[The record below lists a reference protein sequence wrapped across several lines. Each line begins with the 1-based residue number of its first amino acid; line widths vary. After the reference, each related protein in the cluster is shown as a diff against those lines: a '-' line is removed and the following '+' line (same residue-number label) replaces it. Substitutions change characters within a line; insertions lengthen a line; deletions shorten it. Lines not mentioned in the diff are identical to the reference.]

1 MKDKKIIIYIAALVL
16 IGLISITI
24 SFFLHDKNV
33 DSFNESD
40 NTKEIEIALD
50 NLLKDDTKS
59 KIIEKISTKEK
70 IISLTFQGLS
80 DSDTNKQV
88 LDLIHEYDNK
98 FDFFVSGILAAEN
111 SNFVEELDRKGHRI
125 ASNTLEQSKKMERY
139 SQEELVED
147 FVRTNIVFKTIIKK
161 APTNLM
167 CNNTIYTDD
176 LLKAAYASGNKTV
189 VIPTE
194 YLSYQS
200 FKDYNQVLN
209 YVKNLKKGS
218 IITIK
223 MDGVLEEDE
232 YSKPPEPAKP
242 AIDKQSTV
250 PKDNIVIELT
260 PKERLINM
268 VDWLLRAL
276 EETEHKSVLVEDLEF
291 YDNGDLNKEVNKE
304 QIKTNT
310 TKKIKKALWFRK
322 HQSKESAKEPIKGI
336 TKEELDEFRK
346 NNNGKK
352 SKEYSTIYT
361 TEKSLSYTFYGVS
374 NIEVL
379 NKVLD
384 NLDILE
390 VKGTFYI
397 TKKDLID
404 TPDTIK
410 RIAEKDHEIGI
421 SLKESEDKDFYSTLE
436 TILFVQREVNKLT
449 DQTPA
454 LVRYPYYLELNDEI
468 LEAISSGNCTVLWDN
483 ISISSS
489 KVGKDGT
496 LKDVMNNAFRESNIS
511 VHRGYVIYYRM
522 DYYNDINI
530 IPDSMLKIAKD
541 RIHTIAYSDEVPDNG
556 SSYSIRPAGDI
567 MNGHKVYN
575 YPLKDEEILHIVK
588 DKIHS
593 GYLLNYSESDKF
605 DLIKNKYIGNPF
617 IGTPNTLPG
626 FTEEELKDV
635 DKTGVFTDDK
645 VLFLTFD
652 DWATDKAIN
661 QLLYVLDKHNIKA
674 SFFIRTNYIDNNPNL
689 LRAIAEAGHD
699 VGSHTNNHLPFAI
712 AEDTQEEDDT
722 KSIYYSP
729 GEEELLERK
738 KDLLVSYNK
747 LQYIIGDI
755 YMDNRPALNTILRPP
770 TLAMSR
776 SGMEAILD
784 MGFSH
789 IVSGDFS
796 TRDYEDKKPEA
807 LVYKIVNGMVTDNG
821 NLMNIQNGSI
831 LVLHMSDFKGN
842 PFYDPNLTA
851 KALDMAIPIL
861 KSKGYSFARLSD
873 YLR

>member
-1 MKDKKIIIYIAALVL
+1 MQNSYKGTKSVEKIGV
-16 IGLISITI
+16 IGLGYVGLPLAMAFS
-24 SFFLHDKNV
+24 
-33 DSFNESD
+33 
-40 NTKEIEIALD
+40 KEIKTIGYD
-50 NLLKDDTKS
+50 SD
-59 KIIEKISTKEK
+59 KEK
-70 IISLTFQGLS
+70 IKVYMASEEFKNSNLEFTWDENRLKEANVIIVAVPTPINGENIPDLNLVKEASIVAGRNLTRNTVVVYESTVYPGVTEDICIPILERESKLIVGKDFKVGYS
-80 DSDTNKQV
+80 PERINPGDKTNV
-88 LDLIHEYDNK
+88 LGNIVK
-98 FDFFVSGILAAEN
+98 IVSGIDDETIEYISSLY
-111 SNFVEELDRKGHRI
+111 EL
-125 ASNTLEQSKKMERY
+125 
-139 SQEELVED
+139 
-147 FVRTNIVFKTIIKK
+147 IIE
-161 APTNLM
+161 AGTH
-167 CNNTIYTDD
+167 
-176 LLKAAYASGNKTV
+176 
-189 VIPTE
+189 TE

-304 QIKTNT
+304 QTKTNT
-310 TKKIKKALWFRK
+310 TKKVKKTLWFK
-322 HQSKESAKEPIKGI
+322 KQQSKEPIKESIKGI

-404 TPDTIK
+404 MPDTIK
-410 RIAEKDHEIGI
+410 RIAEKGHEIGI

-496 LKDVMNNAFRESNIS
+496 LKDVMNNAFGESNIS

-530 IPDSMLKIAKD
+530 IPDSMLKIVKD
-541 RIHTIAYSDEVPDNG
+541 RIDTIAYSDEIPDNG

-567 MNGHKVYN
+567 MKGHKVYN

-593 GYLLNYSESDKF
+593 GYLLNYGESDKF

-661 QLLYVLDKHNIKA
+661 QLLYVLDKHDIKA
-674 SFFIRTNYIDNNPNL
+674 SFFIRTNYIDNNPNI
-689 LRAIAEAGHD
+689 LRGIAEAGHD

-821 NLMNIQNGSI
+821 NPMNIQNGSI

-873 YLR
+873 YLK